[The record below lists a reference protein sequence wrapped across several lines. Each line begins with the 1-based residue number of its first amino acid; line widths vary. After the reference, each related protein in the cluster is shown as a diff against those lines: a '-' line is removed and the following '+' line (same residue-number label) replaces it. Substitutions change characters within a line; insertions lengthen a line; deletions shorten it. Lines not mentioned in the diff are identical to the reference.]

1 MLSVCKDCLI
11 STYKHYQRHI
21 IYVIALLLLAVVV
34 LLFVKIIKDKKAKK
48 PLTLKDIQIEK
59 LLKRKERK
67 TDKAL
72 IDSAIKDKVV
82 CVTGGAGSIGSE
94 ICRQVLNAGCSHL
107 VVIDYH
113 ENGMFYLE
121 QEFSKKYEKSKYTL
135 IIATV
140 REKEKIEQVFSTFK
154 PQIVFHAA
162 AYKHVPMM
170 EFAPAEAIKT
180 NLFGTKNVIECAER
194 NGVEKFVLISTD
206 KAVNPSSVMG
216 ATKRLAEMLIQTRGK
231 SSKTKMSAVRFGN
244 VLGSSGSVV
253 LTFIDQINKG
263 GPITLTDRNI
273 KRYFMSIP
281 EAVKLVIQSSALI
294 KGGEVFTL
302 DMGEAVPIY
311 DLAVS
316 LIKQAGYKENEDIKI
331 EITGLRPGEKL
342 FEELRYE
349 KEFVSTTLCE
359 DIFVNKLE
367 DINEVDFNK
376 HLDKLNKLA
385 QAENDKEIEKEI
397 FSIVPNVYRAD
408 N

>member
-11 STYKHYQRHI
+11 STYKHYQVHI
-21 IYVIALLLLAVVV
+21 IYVLALLLLAVVV
-34 LLFVKIIKDKKAKK
+34 LLFVRIIKDKKAKK

-72 IDSAIKDKVV
+72 IDRAIKDKVV

-94 ICRQVLNAGCSHL
+94 ICRQVLNAGCRHL
-107 VVIDYH
+107 VVFDYH

-121 QEFSKKYEKSKYTL
+121 QEFSKKYDKSRYTL
-135 IIATV
+135 VIGTV
-140 REKEKIEQVFSTFK
+140 REKEKLEQLFSTFNI
-154 PQIVFHAA
+154 QIVFHAA

-170 EFAPAEAIKT
+170 EFAPTESIKT
-180 NLFGTKNVIECAER
+180 NLFGTKNVIDCAEKY
-194 NGVEKFVLISTD
+194 GVEKFVLISTD
-206 KAVNPSSVMG
+206 KAVNPSSIMG

-231 SSKTKMSAVRFGN
+231 NSSTKMSAVRFGN

-253 LTFIDQINKG
+253 LTFIEQINNG

-281 EAVKLVIQSSALI
+281 EAVKLVIQSSAI
-294 KGGEVFTL
+294 GNSGEVFTL
-302 DMGEAVPIY
+302 DMGKEEPIY

-316 LIKQAGYKENEDIKI
+316 MIEMAGYKPNKDIKI
-331 EITGLRPGEKL
+331 EIIGLRAGEKL

-349 KEFVSTTLCE
+349 KEYVEKTERE

-367 DINEVDFNK
+367 DINESEFNK
-376 HLDKLNKLA
+376 QLEELKTLA
-385 QAENDKEIEKEI
+385 ETENEKEIEKKI

>member
-1 MLSVCKDCLI
+1 MLTLFKDCFI
-11 STYKHYQRHI
+11 STYKNFQWHI
-21 IYVIALLLLAVVV
+21 IYVLALLLLALVV
-34 LLFVKIIKDKKAKK
+34 LFVAKIIKDKKAKK
-48 PLTLKDIQIEK
+48 KLNLKDIQIDK
-59 LLKRKERK
+59 LLGRKERK
-67 TDKAL
+67 INEELIISAL
-72 IDSAIKDKVV
+72 KGKVV

-121 QEFSKKYEKSKYTL
+121 QEFSRKYDKSKYTL
-135 IIATV
+135 IIGTV

-170 EFAPAEAIKT
+170 EFAPTEAIKT

-194 NGVEKFVLISTD
+194 NGVEKFILISTD

-216 ATKRLAEMLIQTRGK
+216 ATKRLAEMLIQTRGI
-231 SSKTKMSAVRFGN
+231 SSQTKMSAVRFGN

-253 LTFIDQINKG
+253 LTFIDQINSG

-281 EAVKLVIQSSALI
+281 EAVKLVIQSCAMV

-302 DMGEAVPIY
+302 DMGEEVPIY

-316 LIKQAGYKENEDIKI
+316 LIKQAGYKENKDIKI
-331 EITGLRPGEKL
+331 EIIGLRPGEKL

-349 KEFVSTTLCE
+349 KEFVEKTESE

-385 QAENDKEIEKEI
+385 ETENEKEIEKEI
-397 FSIVPNVYRAD
+397 FSIVPNSYRAD